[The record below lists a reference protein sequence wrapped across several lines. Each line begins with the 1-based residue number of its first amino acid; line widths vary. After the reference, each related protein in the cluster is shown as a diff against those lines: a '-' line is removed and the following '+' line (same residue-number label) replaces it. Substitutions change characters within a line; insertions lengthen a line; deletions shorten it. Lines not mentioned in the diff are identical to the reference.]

1 MFSHLAI
8 ETMLNCVTKSQA
20 MERAAV
26 KDGDVLHHGV
36 KNMKNPASDGTST
49 QSLLDPRPG
58 NDADD
63 DSKAGALVYPVTI
76 EAIAFQHHHLIYSEA
91 VGTPTMQMF

>member
-1 MFSHLAI
+1 
-8 ETMLNCVTKSQA
+8 

-36 KNMKNPASDGTST
+36 KSMRDPASDETST

-63 DSKAGALVYPVTI
+63 DSKAAALVYPVTI
-76 EAIAFQHHHLIYSEA
+76 EAIAFQHHHLMYSEA
-91 VGTPTMQMF
+91 VGTPTMQMS